1 MTFDSDDGMQ
11 KKWKAF
17 TKKIDVEMEEF
28 PMILQSINKFL
39 LEPYTAVINGT
50 IFEKQWAANEG
61 SWN

>member
-28 PMILQSINKFL
+28 PVILQSINVFL
-39 LEPYTAVINGT
+39 WEPYHSCYRRKYISKTVG
-50 IFEKQWAANEG
+50 FEG
-61 SWN
+61 R